1 MITELTDLVNNFP
14 GAANQ
19 TRCFMH
25 ILNLIVKSIL
35 CQFDL
40 LNTKNGKSL
49 DDGSKKLLSLAGNV
63 EDEEDIASRDGK
75 GGVVSDEPED
85 DNLEGWIDE
94 RTLMDDDDLD
104 KLEESVKPVQA
115 LLTKVSYCLLMHY

>member
-19 TRCFMH
+19 TWCFMH

-63 EDEEDIASRDGK
+63 EDEEDIESRDGK

-94 RTLMDDDDLD
+94 CTLMDDDNLD
-104 KLEESVKPVQA
+104 KLEENVKPVRA
-115 LLTKVSYCLLMHY
+115 L